1 MVIAAVPL
9 ATPEVAVMVTDP
21 LVTAVTRP
29 ADETVATP
37 ASEDDHV
44 TVASG
49 ITDPSSSFTVALNAT
64 VSPRDDKEL
73 VLGETSTV
81 DGAWPT
87 VTEAVPVAEP
97 EVPVIVALPS
107 ATEVTKPTDETVAI
121 PVSDEV
127 QVTVAPDITLPDAS
141 LTVAVKVAVSANEAN
156 ERLVGDSVTEEAT

>member
-1 MVIAAVPL
+1 MI
-9 ATPEVAVMVTDP
+9 VAVP

-37 ASEDDHV
+37 EADDDHV
-44 TVASG
+44 TVAPD

-64 VSPRDDKEL
+64 ESPRDDKEL

-127 QVTVAPDITLPDAS
+127 QVTVAPDITLPAAS
-141 LTVAVKVAVSANEAN
+141 FTVALSVAVSPTDEKASELGENSTVA
-156 ERLVGDSVTEEAT
+156 AT